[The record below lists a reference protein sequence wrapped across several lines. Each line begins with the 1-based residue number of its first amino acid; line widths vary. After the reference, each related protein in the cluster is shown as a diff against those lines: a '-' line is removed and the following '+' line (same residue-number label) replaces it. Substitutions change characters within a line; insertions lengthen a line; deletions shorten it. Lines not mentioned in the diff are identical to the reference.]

1 MTRACKYSIIFD
13 VQYPRGYK
21 NGGIAQLARAFGSY
35 PKCHWFKSSYRY
47 QKNEGEKRTSLFPP
61 PLYGPLVKWLRH
73 RPFTA
78 ATRVRISYG
87 SPVACR
93 HGHALHGLRPYR
105 SKAVSLCLGTWTSK
119 VFHTASG
126 VAPTGTPCTAFGLT
140 GRRPLVCAWRH
151 GYRKCFALTVG
162 SPPRAC
168 PARPP
173 HSRGLYFST
182 KSKWV
187 PGDLGCVIKL

>member
-87 SPVACR
+87 SPVGSPPRACPAR
-93 HGHALHGLRPYR
+93 PSALPVEGRWSIPGDLDIYTCFARTR
-105 SKAVSLCLGTWTSK
+105 RAATVM
-119 VFHTASG
+119 
-126 VAPTGTPCTAFGLT
+126 PCTAFGLT
-140 GRRPLVCAWRH
+140 GRRPLVYTW
-151 GYRKCFALTVG
+151 GL
-162 SPPRAC
+162 
-168 PARPP
+168 
-173 HSRGLYFST
+173 GLYDDQRKT
-182 KSKWV
+182 V
-187 PGDLGCVIKL
+187 V